1 MYSTKAGLILG
12 FHGCDQSIVDNILLG
27 KENLKQSDNTYDWL
41 GHGIYF
47 WENSPSRAFEFAKF
61 LKDHPQKAKSP
72 IKNPAVIGAVIDL
85 GYCLD
90 FTDYLNLQ
98 LLKDGYDLLLTAI
111 SKSGIKLANK
121 PVGENKDLLLR
132 DLDCAVIET
141 LHSLRNPNSDL
152 KSFDSVRGVFWEGSE
167 IYPNAGFKE
176 KNHIQICIRNKNC
189 IKGYFLPRQLDS
201 EFPKV

>member
-1 MYSTKAGLILG
+1 MYTTKTGLILG
-12 FHGCDQSIVDNILLG
+12 FHGCDESIVDNILLG
-27 KENLKQSDNTYDWL
+27 KEDLKQSDNTYDWL

-47 WENSPSRAFEFAKF
+47 WENSPSRALEFARF
-61 LKDHPQKAKSP
+61 LRDHPQKAKNP
-72 IKNPAVIGAVIDL
+72 IKTPAVIGAVIDL

-90 FTDYLNLQ
+90 FTDYANLQ
-98 LLKDGYDLLLTAI
+98 LLKDGYDLLMTAI

-121 PVGENKDLLLR
+121 PIGENRDLLLR

-141 LHSLRNPNSDL
+141 LHSLRSPNSEL
-152 KSFDSVRGVFWEGSE
+152 RSFDSVRGVFWEGDD

-189 IKGYFLPRQLDS
+189 IKGYFAPRQINSDYS
-201 EFPKV
+201 KV